1 MEQLPARTP
10 VRRFDAIL
18 RRATRRLAL
27 GCLVAAPLLASFSAA
42 QAQEPVTLRFA
53 TFLPPNGIFTG
64 ADGVIARWGK
74 AIERDSGGLVKVE
87 ILPGGTLGAAG
98 RNPGAQL
105 KLVTDGVT
113 DASFIIPST
122 TPGRFPDDNLFG
134 LPVTR
139 SSLEG
144 SIAFARLHAAGLMR
158 GYEDKSFHIIGLV
171 VNPPNTLHSRS
182 PINRLEDMAGKRFQA
197 SGTEQQDLLRALGG
211 VPVGTVSVRE
221 VAEAISRGVV
231 DGTPKDWIA
240 LHSFRI
246 ADAAKHHVDIPL
258 GASTIMI
265 AMNRAR
271 FDGLP
276 PKAQEAIRRNS
287 GEVFSRLAGEMF
299 DARLKLDHERT
310 AADSAH
316 VIVKLPA
323 EERARWDA
331 ATAKVV
337 EAWRKEDPRN
347 EKLWTE
353 YSRIIEQ
360 VRSELGE
367 GSTPKPR
374 N

>member
-1 MEQLPARTP
+1 MEQIRQSG
-10 VRRFDAIL
+10 L
-18 RRATRRLAL
+18 RRALRLAHAAAWR
-27 GCLVAAPLLASFSAA
+27 VATGLALATPLIAA

-74 AIERDSGGLVKVE
+74 AIERDSDGLVKVE

-144 SIAFARLHAAGLMR
+144 SIAFARLHEAGLMR
-158 GYEDKSFHIIGLV
+158 GYDDKSFYVVGLV

-182 PINRLEDMAGKRFQA
+182 PINRLEDLAGKRFQA

-246 ADAAKHHVDIPL
+246 ADAAKNHVDIPL

-276 PKAQEAIRRNS
+276 AKAQEAIRKNS
-287 GEVFSRLAGEMF
+287 GEVFSRLAGSMF
-299 DARLKLDHERT
+299 DARLKTDYQRT
-310 AADSAH
+310 AADKEH
-316 VIVKLPA
+316 VIVHLAP
-323 EERARWDA
+323 EERARWDG
-331 ATAKVV
+331 ATAKVMD
-337 EAWRKEDPRN
+337 AWRKESPRN
-347 EKLWTE
+347 EKLWNE
-353 YSRIIEQ
+353 YGRIIEE
-360 VRSELGE
+360 VRAELKAGAA
-367 GSTPKPR
+367 PKAGK
-374 N
+374 